1 MSNQEVTLALINQK
15 LDTLNEKVCENQKQI
30 EELKEQVNLGRGAL
44 TGLRVV
50 FWLGAVVT
58 VVYNV
63 TRFFK

>member
-15 LDTLNEKVCENQKQI
+15 LDTLTEKVCENQKQI

-50 FWLGAVVT
+50 FWLGSVIGSL
-58 VVYNV
+58 YIIW
-63 TRFFK
+63 KMIK

>member
-50 FWLGAVVT
+50 FWLGSVIGSL
-58 VVYNV
+58 YIIW
-63 TRFFK
+63 KMIK